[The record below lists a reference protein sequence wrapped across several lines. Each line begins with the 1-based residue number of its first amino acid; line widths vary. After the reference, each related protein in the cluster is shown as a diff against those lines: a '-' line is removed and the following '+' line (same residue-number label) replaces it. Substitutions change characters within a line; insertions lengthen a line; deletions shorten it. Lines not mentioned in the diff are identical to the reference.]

1 MDGVDAN
8 HFPVKMQDFPRTIS
22 IFPASQP
29 QREGASQADPV
40 RGSRHQ
46 CPLGSPAFLF
56 YETTAV
62 NNLLMLAG
70 VVLPRSVN
78 FLSYVQRH
86 WSNYSAK
93 QLKYVPYHS
102 KPPAT

>member
-56 YETTAV
+56 Y
-62 NNLLMLAG
+62 
-70 VVLPRSVN
+70 
-78 FLSYVQRH
+78 
-86 WSNYSAK
+86 
-93 QLKYVPYHS
+93 
-102 KPPAT
+102 